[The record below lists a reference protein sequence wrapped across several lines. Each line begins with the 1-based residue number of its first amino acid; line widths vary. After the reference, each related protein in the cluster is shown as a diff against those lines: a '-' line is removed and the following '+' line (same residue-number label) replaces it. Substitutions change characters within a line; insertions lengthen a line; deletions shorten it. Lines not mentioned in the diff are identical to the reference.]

1 MSSFFAGG
9 LLILLLQLPIVLRP
23 IFFKKPR
30 IDAIVMFLP
39 ISVIITGLYL
49 FAFGLHFFSILL
61 SILVLLVFFTNFRAM
76 LRFKNKLFVDHYS
89 FPFCA
94 ASFIEFLVILA
105 LSVIL
110 VLYCPV
116 ADMELSL
123 NFKSKPV
130 FSVTKTMYT
139 GSAYRGMQERERFFD
154 PVNAVLY
161 TYSPSVD
168 NSPSTNDSSNTTDSK
183 DSNLNEIFLC
193 IGGCCADQYDYTPLL
208 RQLAQEGY
216 TSLILETN
224 ADDIKFSGEKWDNSF
239 LRPFMMRVIYKNNP
253 ERYQKLSD
261 EFYSKKLIEAQVLI
275 DIAKQRYP
283 ESKLYILTDDFP
295 ANMISGAFPEYTN
308 IPLELNGCG
317 LIALTK
323 PAEAVFVNHERWGR
337 KNREENFKLPVKLTE
352 YIKKSMDNGN

>member
-49 FAFGLHFFSILL
+49 FAFGIHFFSIML

-76 LRFKNKLFVDHYS
+76 LRFKNRLFVDHYS

-94 ASFIEFLVILA
+94 ASFIELLAILA

-123 NFKSKPV
+123 NFNSKPE
-130 FSVTKTMYT
+130 FTVTKTMYT
-139 GSAYRGMQERERFFD
+139 GSAYRGMQEREKLFD

-161 TYSPSVD
+161 TYSPSVN
-168 NSPSTNDSSNTTDSK
+168 NSANTDDSSNTTNSK
-183 DSNLNEIFLC
+183 PNEIFLC
-193 IGGCCADQYDYTPLL
+193 IGGCCADRYDYAPLL

-224 ADDIKFSGEKWDNSF
+224 ADDIKFSAEKWDNSF
-239 LRPFMMRVIYKNNP
+239 FRPFMMRVIDKRDP

-261 EFYSKKLIEAQVLI
+261 EFYSKKLIETQVLI
-275 DIAKQRYP
+275 DIAKKRYP

-295 ANMISGAFPEYTN
+295 TDMISGAFPEYTN
-308 IPLELNGCG
+308 IPMELDGCG

-323 PAEAVFVNHERWGR
+323 PAEAVFVNPDRWSR
-337 KNREENFKLPVKLTE
+337 KNREENFKLPEKLTE
-352 YIKKSMDNGN
+352 YIKKSMNNGK